1 MFFSEGRGAISLSHH
16 ATSSDGGRVS
26 LLLPPG
32 WVLET
37 CYAWSEA
44 HKQQLMSEGWTA
56 NNHIYVHAFMSRLIQ
71 VGPTLEEGKWNNV

>member
-1 MFFSEGRGAISLSHH
+1 M
-16 ATSSDGGRVS
+16 S

-32 WVLET
+32 RVLET

-56 NNHIYVHAFMSRLIQ
+56 NPPLKMWRECGDNKVIWWRSHNHIYVHAFMSRLIQ